1 MIDKIIRLIKVE
13 RVDDIPVL
21 LAQVQNMQ
29 IPALLDQ
36 FFPTHGHWK
45 GELSFGEVVA
55 VWLTFVTSQGDHCL
69 SHVQPWVEAPLDT
82 LAACLEKRIR
92 PLDFSDDRL
101 AAMLD
106 RFAEAE
112 SWDDFETA
120 LNGVVLRVYELGSD
134 RVRIDSTSAKT
145 YAGVSE
151 EGLFQFGHS
160 KDHRADL
167 PQIKINLSA
176 LDPLGLPLTTTVVS
190 GNCADDPLYVPEIK
204 RVQQTLGAGGKTY
217 IGDCKMGA
225 LATRA
230 WVAGSGDDYV
240 CPLAGKQM
248 PAEELEKL
256 LSPVFSGAQGL
267 EPVYHP
273 EAETPNPPRRIAEG
287 YEVCVDL
294 EATVDGHPVSWRE
307 RRLVVRS
314 VAQAARQ
321 AENLDKR
328 LRQAMAEISQLNDRK
343 QGKKILDAEELKVA
357 AHQIL
362 ERRRVAG
369 LVKIETETMTRPITK
384 RKYGRRPAEIKVE
397 SRSTIGAQI
406 ETPAVEAAKQRL
418 GWRVYATNHG
428 KLTLVEV
435 VMAYRGQYQI
445 ERCFGRFKGRA
456 LSLTPLFLQTEARVE
471 GLIHL
476 LSLAL
481 RLLIVVEFVVR
492 RQLAKTHS
500 KVAGLYPGQ
509 ATRATAS
516 PTAELIL
523 QAFRGISLT
532 VVEIAGQGCGLLSP
546 LSDQHQRLLE
556 LLGLSTD
563 IYVRLIQHFL
573 KPALNLSEP

>member
-21 LAQVQNMQ
+21 LAQVHKMQ

-69 SHVQPWVEAPLDT
+69 SHVQPWVEEHLDT
-82 LAACLEKRIR
+82 LTACLDKTIR

-112 SWDDFETA
+112 RWDDFETA
-120 LNGVVLRVYELGSD
+120 LNGAVLRVYDLASD
-134 RVRIDSTSAKT
+134 RVRIDTTSAKT

-151 EGLFQFGHS
+151 AGLFQFGHS
-160 KDHRADL
+160 KDHRSDL
-167 PQIKINLSA
+167 PQVKISLSA

-190 GNCADDPLYVPEIK
+190 GNCADDPLYVPEIQ
-204 RVQQTLGAGGKTY
+204 RVQQTVGSGGKTY

-230 WVAGSGDDYV
+230 WVAGSGDYYV

-256 LSPVFSGAQGL
+256 LLPVFNGTQEL
-267 EPVYHP
+267 EPIYHP
-273 EAETPNPPRRIAEG
+273 EVEKSKRPQRIADG
-287 YEVCVDL
+287 YEVSIDL

-321 AENLDKR
+321 AKHLDQR
-328 LRQAMAEISQLNDRK
+328 LQQARAEIHQLNDRK
-343 QGKKILDAEELKVA
+343 QGKKILNAEELKVA

-362 ERRRVAG
+362 ERHRVVG
-369 LVKIETETMTRPITK
+369 LISMEVETTTQSLHK
-384 RKYGRRPAEIKVE
+384 RKYGARPAEITVE
-397 SRSTIGAQI
+397 SRSTITAQI

-428 KLTLVEV
+428 LLTLVEV
-435 VMAYRGQYQI
+435 VMAYRGQYRI
-445 ERCFGRFKGRA
+445 ERCFGRFKGRP

-481 RLLIVVEFVVR
+481 RVLVMVEFVVR
-492 RQLAKTHS
+492 RQLANTHS
-500 KVAGLYPGQ
+500 QVAGLYPGQ

-523 QAFRGISLT
+523 RAFRGLSLT
-532 VVEIAGQGCGLLSP
+532 VIEIEGQVCGLLSP

-556 LLGLSTD
+556 LLGLSAD
-563 IYVRLIQHFL
+563 IYGRLIPHFL